1 VAGIVSNEEKF
12 VIDIDSLREILKN
25 PNTKNLLDASAILRR
40 LLLDGHALMHK
51 VAKGRDFKPRF
62 VVPALT
68 LMPMPEGIPEPSF
81 WWTDPSA
88 VHDRP
93 TKDLGLDAFLS
104 EPLHLVDGA
113 NITVRQVIDYVANVG
128 GGVHQG
134 KPRDEK
140 AKLIHET
147 SDQTIIMGHAYPLA
161 SIRGI
166 VQVTFNALI
175 PLYFRVRA

>member
-1 VAGIVSNEEKF
+1 VAGIVSNEERF
-12 VIDIDSLREILKN
+12 VIDIDSLREILRN

-62 VVPALT
+62 VVPVYT
-68 LMPMPEGIPEPSF
+68 PMPTSIPKPDF
-81 WWTDPSA
+81 WWTDPSM
-88 VHDRP
+88 VQDRS
-93 TKDLGLDAFLS
+93 TKNLGLDAFLS

-140 AKLIHET
+140 AELIHET

-166 VQVTFNALI
+166 AQVTFTALI